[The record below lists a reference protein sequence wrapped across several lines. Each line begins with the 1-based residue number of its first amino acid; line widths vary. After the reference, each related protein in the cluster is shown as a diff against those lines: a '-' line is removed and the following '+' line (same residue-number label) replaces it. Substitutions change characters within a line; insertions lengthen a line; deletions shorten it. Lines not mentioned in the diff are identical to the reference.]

1 MINRSDYKNIK
12 NEIKL
17 NWIIDTKSQGVTIT
31 QYSCGYPIVT
41 LSKMENKYDITK
53 LDFGHKQLQYKSNLH
68 YVMMLP
74 LIHIFPDP

>member
-17 NWIIDTKSQGVTIT
+17 NWIVDKKSQRVTIT
-31 QYSCGYPIVT
+31 QYSCGYLIVT
-41 LSKMENKYDITK
+41 LSKMENKYDTVE
-53 LDFGHKQLQYKSNLH
+53 LDSRRKQVQYKSNLH
-68 YVMMLP
+68 YAMMLP